1 MKSPISIPKIPTDK
15 DLSVE
20 LLIHALTAQGGEVLD
35 RHRQC
40 LMSGRSVSVRR
51 FINSPEIF

>member
-40 LMSGRSVSVRR
+40 LIDG
-51 FINSPEIF
+51 